1 MKQNHLGDAELDIML
16 ALWSGEGPM
25 TSAQVKEKMRGK
37 RDWALSSL
45 MTALERLCAKGFVVC
60 DRSTRTNLYAPLV
73 SEERYRAGEGAGMLE
88 KLWGNSVGS
97 LVASLYEGKVIGN
110 RELSELR
117 ELIDALEKGEPR

>member
-37 RDWALSSL
+37 RDWALSS
-45 MTALERLCAKGFVVC
+45 
-60 DRSTRTNLYAPLV
+60 LYAPLV

>member
-1 MKQNHLGDAELDIML
+1 
-16 ALWSGEGPM
+16 M

-73 SEERYRAGEGAGMLE
+73 SEERYRAGEGAGML
-88 KLWGNSVGS
+88 
-97 LVASLYEGKVIGN
+97 LVA
-110 RELSELR
+110 R
-117 ELIDALEKGEPR
+117 